1 MIGVVS
7 SPVFPEEEVAVST
20 SHRQTHTRAHAERNS
35 DRETQP
41 LRFLIFTHFKGSRHN
56 VQEYSL
62 PALESCLCM
71 CVCVFVICSLASLL
85 SSHWCLA
92 LNIVGVCCLCI
103 ILPEL
108 SCWCASWWWWWC
120 CFECAGGRG
129 STDGLV
135 KGKLAALLALCSV
148 VLQVCWFGLAFVSC
162 AMMCCIEHWSALMI
176 QHASS
181 QEELHRG
188 RLSVRAHS
196 KSCAQT
202 HRIPRCTPD

>member
-1 MIGVVS
+1 
-7 SPVFPEEEVAVST
+7 
-20 SHRQTHTRAHAERNS
+20 
-35 DRETQP
+35 
-41 LRFLIFTHFKGSRHN
+41 
-56 VQEYSL
+56 
-62 PALESCLCM
+62 M
-71 CVCVFVICSLASLL
+71 CAVCVSFFP
-85 SSHWCLA
+85 SSAVGAPPGGGGGGVA
-92 LNIVGVCCLCI
+92 LNVRVD
-103 ILPEL
+103 E
-108 SCWCASWWWWWC
+108 
-120 CFECAGGRG
+120 E